1 MTYSLEVDQY
11 HRPGVLYLL
20 TVFMTGD
27 ITSVFPGGGIGF
39 IARGFVIV
47 QVCALWSMPVSKH
60 LFFMT
65 KCFWRLLRPL
75 HWTSLRTIL
84 KSVHNGSVSA
94 DFNTQSVQ
102 SVVGHDPHK

>member
-1 MTYSLEVDQY
+1 MAYSLDVESVSS
-11 HRPGVLYLL
+11 PGGLVLL
-20 TVFMTGD
+20 TVFVTGD

-84 KSVHNGSVSA
+84 KGVHNGLVSA
-94 DFNTQSVQ
+94 DFNTQSV
-102 SVVGHDPHK
+102 VGHDPHE